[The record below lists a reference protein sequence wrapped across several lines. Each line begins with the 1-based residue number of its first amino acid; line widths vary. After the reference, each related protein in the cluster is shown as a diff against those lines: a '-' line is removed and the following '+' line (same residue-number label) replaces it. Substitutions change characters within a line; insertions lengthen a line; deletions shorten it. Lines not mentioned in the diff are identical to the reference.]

1 MKNIRRIFF
10 ALLLGFLPA
19 LFIAGCDSTST
30 SVHVGVGMSYG
41 GYYGGSGWYDPYY
54 RYPPGYGR
62 PVGPPVSRPPVN
74 RPPGGSRPPGTRP
87 PSGGRPSTMPSASR
101 PSPRRR

>member
-1 MKNIRRIFF
+1 MNRIRRFLF
-10 ALLLGFLPA
+10 ALLLGFAPA

-30 SVHVGVGMSYG
+30 SVHVGVSY

-62 PVGPPVSRPPVN
+62 PVGPPPTRPPAN
-74 RPPGGSRPPGTRP
+74 RPPGTRP
-87 PSGGRPSTMPSASR
+87 PSGGRPSQLPSATRPKPRSR
-101 PSPRRR
+101 